1 VKPPQPVSGSGANSF
16 HMEVDYNRSKA
27 ADAAHAKPE
36 NLAFVL
42 LSRGI
47 FSNSGLKLISFA

>member
-1 VKPPQPVSGSGANSF
+1 
-16 HMEVDYNRSKA
+16 MEVDYNRSKA

-42 LSRGI
+42 LSRCI